1 MAVPQEKILES
12 THCNTLQHT
21 ATIHF
26 NYNTLQQNHV
36 KILESTHCN
45 TLQHT
50 STHCNTLPQ
59 HTSTATHCNKLVK
72 ILESTHCNTLQHTS
86 THCSTLPQHTS
97 TATHC
102 NILQHACKNFRK
114 SALYP
119 CHVLSKKS
127 CKMNVEFSEFLPA
140 PVVMAV
146 PRVEILKTHLASNF
160 TT

>member
-1 MAVPQEKILES
+1 LRVTLVVMAVPQEKILES

-50 STHCNTLPQ
+50 STHC
-59 HTSTATHCNKLVK
+59 
-72 ILESTHCNTLQHTS
+72 
-86 THCSTLPQHTS
+86 STLPQHTS

-102 NILQHACKNFRK
+102 NILQHACKNSRK

>member
-1 MAVPQEKILES
+1 MLGRIFSGKMNFENLYVWFWESLRVTLAVMAVPQEKFLES

-26 NYNTLQQNHV
+26 NCNTLQQTCKNSREYTLQHTA
-36 KILESTHCN
+36 THCN
-45 TLQHT
+45 TL
-50 STHCNTLPQ
+50 S
-59 HTSTATHCNKLVK
+59 
-72 ILESTHCNTLQHTS
+72 
-86 THCSTLPQHTS
+86 QHTS

-102 NILQHACKNFRK
+102 NILQHACKNSRK

-160 TT
+160 TTWHD